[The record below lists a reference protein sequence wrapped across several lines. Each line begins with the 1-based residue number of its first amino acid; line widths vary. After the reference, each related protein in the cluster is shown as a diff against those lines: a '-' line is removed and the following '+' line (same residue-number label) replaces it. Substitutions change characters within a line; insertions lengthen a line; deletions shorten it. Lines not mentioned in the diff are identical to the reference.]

1 MKYLHVL
8 LDADMTLIDF
18 KAAQRS
24 ALITTY
30 EKYGFPVNEESIAF
44 YDELND
50 DEKEMFFIFHFGFI
64 FNL

>member
-30 EKYGFPVNEESIAF
+30 EKYGFPVNVI
-44 YDELND
+44 
-50 DEKEMFFIFHFGFI
+50 
-64 FNL
+64 